1 MSRVRRVSLL
11 ICLVALG
18 ALAAPVMAQ
27 ETAPFSNIGDLEGIE
42 AAVSRS
48 YLVDF
53 SGTGD
58 PAQATPISEEA
69 FAEYTGLFFLTGFVM
84 EFGNADQA
92 AQGYAQLQSQAATE
106 VGASMGD
113 DEYTIDEAEIDGIGA
128 NAFGFTVTSQS
139 ANPAGF
145 FRYVFAQQGAYVF
158 MVIAFAGSEE
168 AIGGADAMLAHLGNQ
183 DADHSGLGDHLPDG
197 GSTGGLWQFYPAAD
211 DPLVSGF
218 LPAGDTVEFPIL
230 AGAR

>member
-1 MSRVRRVSLL
+1 MSRVIRISVLL
-11 ICLVALG
+11 CLVAVGVLSSP
-18 ALAAPVMAQ
+18 AMAQ
-27 ETAPFSNIGDLEGIE
+27 ETAPFSDIGDLEGIE

-58 PAQATPISEEA
+58 PARATPISEEA
-69 FAEYTGLFFLTGFVM
+69 FAAYTGVFFVTGFVM
-84 EFGNADQA
+84 EFGNPDQA
-92 AQGYAQLQSQAATE
+92 AQGYDQLQSQASTE

-113 DEYTIDEAEIDGIGA
+113 DEFTIDEAGIDGVGA

-145 FRYVFAQQGAYVF
+145 FRYAFTQQGSYVF
-158 MVIAFAGSEE
+158 MVIAFAGSGE
-168 AIGGADAMLAHLGNQ
+168 AVGKADALLVHLGNQ
-183 DADHSGLGDHLPDG
+183 DADFSGLGDHLPDG
-197 GSTGGLWQFYPAAD
+197 GSTGGLWQFFPEAD
-211 DPLVSGF
+211 DDLVSGF